1 MSTGYLRWG
10 GWAAVSTSSTPTVLP
25 SPVVVE
31 PPPATA
37 AEDLVEAR
45 QMQCGE
51 GVVATEPGGRPQ
63 HGMPARV
70 RSEQPT

>member
-10 GWAAVSTSSTPTVLP
+10 GWAAVSTSSTPAVLP
-25 SPVVVE
+25 SPVVAV
-31 PPPATA
+31 PTPATA
-37 AEDLVEAR
+37 AVDLAEAR

-51 GVVATEPGGRPQ
+51 GVVATDTGGRPQ
-63 HGMPARV
+63 HGVPARV